1 MRMLSHRHAKGCR
14 RKTRCTPRQCTP
26 PAFSFV
32 ETRGAC
38 ALDLTLGRP
47 RSVICGDGAV
57 GKTCVFNRSFE
68 ALANG
73 PENGGK
79 TAADAL
85 AAASFDPTDQE
96 YEPTIFED
104 YSGGASDVLAHLR
117 ALPRLDEAITVTLRD
132 TAGARALARQR
143 WQQHHLRSLYQDGV
157 DSLRHAGGC
166 CRSRGVRCDQ
176 RRQLP
181 ERGRLYP
188 GVCAHKKR
196 RAVRDYT

>member
-1 MRMLSHRHAKGCR
+1 MHSA
-14 RKTRCTPRQCTP
+14 T
-26 PAFSFV
+26 V
-32 ETRGAC
+32 
-38 ALDLTLGRP
+38 
-47 RSVICGDGAV
+47 VICGDGAV

-132 TAGARALARQR
+132 TAGQEAYDAINDASFQSVDVFILAFALTKN
-143 WQQHHLRSLYQDGV
+143 
-157 DSLRHAGGC
+157 AG
-166 CRSRGVRCDQ
+166 RFETTLENICDKW
-176 RRQLP
+176 LP
-181 ERGRLYP
+181 KAKAASPNAKFLLVGTM
-188 GVCAHKKR
+188 K
-196 RAVRDYT
+196 DYD